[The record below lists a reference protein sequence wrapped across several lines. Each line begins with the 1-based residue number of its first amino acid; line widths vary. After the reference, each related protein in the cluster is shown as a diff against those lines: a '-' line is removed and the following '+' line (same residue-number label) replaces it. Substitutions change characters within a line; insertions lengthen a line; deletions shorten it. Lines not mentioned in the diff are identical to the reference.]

1 MGVDQKQLV
10 YEEILKAIGEHYPEL
25 QPEKL
30 NPVYKLYAIVPISG
44 LKQPT
49 HLCYRWDEVDPQ
61 NPDIKARSIL

>member
-30 NPVYKLYAIVPISG
+30 NPVYKLYAIVPISR
-44 LKQPT
+44 LK
-49 HLCYRWDEVDPQ
+49 
-61 NPDIKARSIL
+61 